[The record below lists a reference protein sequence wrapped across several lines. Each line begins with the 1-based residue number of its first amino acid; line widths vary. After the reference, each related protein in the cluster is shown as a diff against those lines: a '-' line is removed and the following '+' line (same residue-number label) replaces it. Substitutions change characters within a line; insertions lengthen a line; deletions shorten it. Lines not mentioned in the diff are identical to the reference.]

1 MWSHVYDPLGN
12 PWLSTLCAAIPVIV
26 LLGALGLFHIKAHI
40 AALMGLVA
48 SLVVAIGIFG
58 MPADMAMSA
67 TLMGAANGL
76 MPIGWIILNVI
87 FLYQLTERKGQFA
100 VLRESITGVTND
112 RRLQLLLIAFCF
124 GAFFEGAG
132 GFGTPVAVTGAM
144 LIGLGFSPLAAS
156 GLSLIANTAPVAY
169 GALGTPINTL
179 AKVTGLDVMQI
190 SSMVGRQMTPFAII
204 VPFWLL
210 IAFCGWRN
218 TLRIWPAALVA
229 GVSFAIPQ
237 LIVSNTMGP
246 ELVAVIASVCSIAAL
261 VLFLKVWH
269 PAEIYASTAG
279 TMAGREVEAAHANG
293 PTEKRSRHGYS
304 TAEVVRAWLPWLVL
318 SVMVFAWGSPTMK
331 KALDAIFTLD
341 IQWPGLHN
349 LVQKMPPVVAEPHL
363 EAAVYKLN
371 ILSTTGT
378 GILVAGLISGLIM
391 GYRPGEMMRVY
402 RETFWSLRYSLM
414 TIVAM
419 LALGYL
425 TRYSGVDITLGL
437 AFSHTG
443 VLYPFFGTLLGWLG
457 VALTGSDTAANVLF
471 GGLQKASAQQLG
483 LSPVLMAAANSSGG
497 VMGKMIDAQSIVVA
511 STATQYYGKEGVIL
525 RYVFFHSL
533 ALACLVGLVV
543 TAMAYLPPFTSLVLW
558 P

>member
-12 PWLSTLCAAIPVIV
+12 PWLSTLAASIPVIV
-26 LLGALGLFHIKAHI
+26 LLGALGIFHVKAHK
-40 AALMGLVA
+40 AALLGLATSLLVA
-48 SLVVAIGIFG
+48 VGIFG
-58 MPADMAMSA
+58 MPADMAASA
-67 TLMGAANGL
+67 TLLGAANGL
-76 MPIGWIILNVI
+76 LPIGWIILNVI

-100 VLRESITGVTND
+100 ILRESISGITTD

-169 GALGTPINTL
+169 GALGTPITTL
-179 AKVTGLDVMQI
+179 AKVTGLDVLQI
-190 SSMVGRQMTPFAII
+190 SSMVGRQMTIFAII

-218 TLRIWPAALVA
+218 TMRIWPAVLVA
-229 GVSFAIPQ
+229 GLSFAIPQ

-246 ELVAVIASVCSIAAL
+246 ELVAVIASVCSITVL
-261 VLFLKVWH
+261 VAFLKVWH
-269 PAEIYASTAG
+269 PKEIYTSTAG
-279 TMAGREVEAAHANG
+279 TMGGEAANG
-293 PTEKRSRHGYS
+293 AKAIVADKHHGYS
-304 TAEVVRAWLPWLVL
+304 TGEVIRAWLPWLIL
-318 SVMVFAWGSPTMK
+318 SVAVFAFGSPSVK
-331 KALDAIFTLD
+331 KVLDSIFTLE

-349 LVQKMPPVVAEPHL
+349 LIYKMPPVVTAPHL
-363 EAAVYKLN
+363 EAAIYKFNL
-371 ILSTTGT
+371 LSTTGT
-378 GILVAGLISGLIM
+378 GILVAALISALIM
-391 GYRPGEMMRVY
+391 GYRPGQMLKVY
-402 RETFWSLRYSLM
+402 KETFWSLRFSLI

-419 LALGYL
+419 LALGYV
-425 TRYSGVDITLGL
+425 TRFSGVDITLGL

-443 VLYPFFGTLLGWLG
+443 VFYPFFGTLLGWLG

-483 LSPVLMAAANSSGG
+483 LSPILMTAANSSGG

-525 RYVFFHSL
+525 RFVFFHSL

-543 TAMAYLPPFTSLVLW
+543 SAMAYLPPFTSLVIH

>member
-12 PWLSTLCAAIPVIV
+12 PWLSTLAASIPVIV
-26 LLGALGLFHIKAHI
+26 LLGALGIFHVKAHK
-40 AALMGLVA
+40 AALLGLATSLLVA
-48 SLVVAIGIFG
+48 VAVFG
-58 MPADMAMSA
+58 MPADMAASA
-67 TLMGAANGL
+67 TLLGAANGL
-76 MPIGWIILNVI
+76 LPIGWIILNVI

-100 VLRESITGVTND
+100 ILRESISGITTD

-169 GALGTPINTL
+169 GALGTPITTL
-179 AKVTGLDVMQI
+179 AKVTGLDVLQI
-190 SSMVGRQMTPFAII
+190 SSMVGRQMTIFAIL

-218 TLRIWPAALVA
+218 TMRIWPAVLVA
-229 GVSFAIPQ
+229 GLSFAIPQ

-261 VLFLKVWH
+261 VGFLKVWQ
-269 PAEIYASTAG
+269 PKEVYTSTAG
-279 TMAGREVEAAHANG
+279 TMGGEAANG
-293 PTEKRSRHGYS
+293 AKAIVADKHHGYS
-304 TAEVVRAWLPWLVL
+304 RGEVIRAWLPWLIL
-318 SVMVFAWGSPTMK
+318 SVAVFAFGSPSVK
-331 KALDAIFTLD
+331 KLLDSIFTLE

-349 LVQKMPPVVAEPHL
+349 LIYKMPPVVAEPHL
-363 EAAVYKLN
+363 EAAIYKFNL
-371 ILSTTGT
+371 LSTTGT
-378 GILVAGLISGLIM
+378 GILVAALISALIM
-391 GYRPGEMMRVY
+391 GYRPLQMLKVY
-402 RETFWSLRYSLM
+402 KETFWSLRYSLI

-419 LALGYL
+419 LALGYV
-425 TRYSGVDITLGL
+425 TRFSGVDITLGL

-443 VLYPFFGTLLGWLG
+443 VFYPFFGTLLGWLG

-483 LSPVLMAAANSSGG
+483 LSPVLMTAANSSGG

-543 TAMAYLPPFTSLVLW
+543 SAMAYLPPFTALVIH

>member
-12 PWLSTLCAAIPVIV
+12 PWLSTLAASIPVVV
-26 LLGALGLFHIKAHI
+26 LLGALGIFHIKAHI
-40 AALMGLVA
+40 AALMGLA
-48 SLVVAIGIFG
+48 TSLLVAIVVFG
-58 MPADMAMSA
+58 MPANMAASA
-67 TLMGAANGL
+67 TLLGAANGL
-76 MPIGWIILNVI
+76 LPIGWIILNVI

-100 VLRESITGVTND
+100 ILRESISGITTD

-169 GALGTPINTL
+169 GALGTPITTL
-179 AKVTGLDVMQI
+179 AKVTGLDVLQI
-190 SSMVGRQMTPFAII
+190 SSMVGRQMTIFAII

-218 TLRIWPAALVA
+218 TLRIWPAVLVA
-229 GVSFAIPQ
+229 GLSFAIPQ

-246 ELVAVIASVCSIAAL
+246 ELVAVIASVCSITAL
-261 VLFLKVWH
+261 VTFLKVWH
-269 PAEIYASTAG
+269 PAEIYTSTAG
-279 TMAGREVEAAHANG
+279 TMGGEAAVGAK
-293 PTEKRSRHGYS
+293 EIIADSKHGYS
-304 TAEVVRAWLPWLVL
+304 TGEVIRAWLPWLIL
-318 SVMVFAWGSPTMK
+318 SVSVFAFGSPSVK
-331 KALDAIFTLD
+331 KVLDSIFTLD
-341 IQWPGLHN
+341 IKWPGLHN
-349 LVQKMPPVVAEPHL
+349 LIYKMPPVVTEPHL
-363 EAAVYKLN
+363 EAAIYKFNL
-371 ILSTTGT
+371 LSTTGT
-378 GILVAGLISGLIM
+378 GILVAALISALIM
-391 GYRPGEMMRVY
+391 GYRPLQIAKVY
-402 RETFWSLRYSLM
+402 KETFWSLRYSLI

-419 LALGYL
+419 LALGYV
-425 TRYSGVDITLGL
+425 TRFSGVDITLGL

-443 VLYPFFGTLLGWLG
+443 VFYPFFGTLLGWLG

-471 GGLQKASAQQLG
+471 GGLQKTSAQQLG

-543 TAMAYLPPFTSLVLW
+543 SAMAYLPPFTYLVIH

>member
-402 RETFWSLRYSLM
+402 RETFWSLRFSLM